1 MIEFSI
7 VMSTVDRP
15 GNQYLY
21 ETLKSFDE
29 KTSIGPIPML
39 VVGSPDRDYIKS
51 SYPIVPMQEKE
62 WGLAKDKGKCEK
74 FNLNFYRCLR
84 FGAENV
90 LYLED
95 DLNFKFNWDHEFK
108 DKITQ
113 LHEQHE
119 DFVLS
124 IYSPYDLSKSPT
136 EFVHFDRG
144 FYGTQAVYITKGI
157 KDKLA
162 EKVMD
167 EGILN
172 YRHMADILLQ
182 EFCTDNKIPLYA
194 TKTPLV
200 QHIGKESAIHNN
212 TFHQAPNF

>member
-1 MIEFSI
+1 MIEFNI

-21 ETLKSFDE
+21 DTLKSFDE
-29 KTSIGPIPML
+29 KTSIGPIPIL
-39 VVGSPDRDYIKS
+39 VVGSPERDYIKS
-51 SYPIVPMQEKE
+51 TYPIAPMQEEE
-62 WGLAKDKGKCEK
+62 WNLAKDKGKCEK
-74 FNLNFYRCLR
+74 FNLNFYRCLC
-84 FGAENV
+84 FGVENI

-95 DLNFKFNWDHEFK
+95 DLNFKHNWDHEFK
-108 DKITQ
+108 DKITK

-136 EFVHFDRG
+136 EFVHFDKG
-144 FYGTQAVYITKGI
+144 FYGTQAVYITKNI

-162 EKVMD
+162 EKVMN